1 MKTAVLL
8 NGNAKR
14 VTPGLIQ
21 NFQELVP
28 HQDLRVSRTMQE
40 GQAII
45 EDLVDNGYQRI
56 MSGGGDGTF
65 VQVVNDLVEVVG
77 RRHAE
82 GRPAEMPRVGIL
94 RLGTGNAVA
103 SFLGSSRPTR
113 DLIRLRDGRVGA
125 PIPLSLI
132 ESEGR
137 RFPFAGFGYDG
148 ELLNDYIWFK
158 RRVTHP
164 VLRPMLHSVGGY
176 FAALGLRTIPRHV
189 TGQGIRT
196 PMRITSLDTSWYSDP
211 SRADHLTEQPPGTV
225 LFEGIATSAC
235 VGAVPYY
242 GYAIKMFPF
251 AGMHRGTFHLRVA
264 SMGVGTILG
273 NLGTIWRGTYR
284 NPTQLFDFLCKRI
297 RIECQE
303 PLPFQIGG
311 DGAGY
316 RNDLE
321 FRSDPVTV
329 PLVNMRLGIEA

>member
-14 VTPGLIQ
+14 VTPGLIR

-45 EDLVDNGYQRI
+45 EDLVENGYGRI

-65 VQVVNDLVEVVG
+65 VQVVNDLVEVVS
-77 RRHAE
+77 RRHGE
-82 GRPAEMPRVGIL
+82 GRATQMPRVGIL

-189 TGQGIRT
+189 SGQGVRT
-196 PMRITSLDTSWYSDP
+196 PMRISN
-211 SRADHLTEQPPGTV
+211 AC
-225 LFEGIATSAC
+225 SA
-235 VGAVPYY
+235 GAS
-242 GYAIKMFPF
+242 
-251 AGMHRGTFHLRVA
+251 A
-264 SMGVGTILG
+264 SIL
-273 NLGTIWRGTYR
+273 W
-284 NPTQLFDFLCKRI
+284 
-297 RIECQE
+297 
-303 PLPFQIGG
+303 
-311 DGAGY
+311 
-316 RNDLE
+316 
-321 FRSDPVTV
+321 
-329 PLVNMRLGIEA
+329 